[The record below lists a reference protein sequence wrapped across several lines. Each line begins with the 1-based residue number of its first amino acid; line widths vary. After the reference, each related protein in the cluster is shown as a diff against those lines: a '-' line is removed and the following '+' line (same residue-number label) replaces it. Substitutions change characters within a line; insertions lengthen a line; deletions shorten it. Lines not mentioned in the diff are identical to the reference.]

1 MVEGKEMLDEEMD
14 LESGEESFEDL
25 LNEYEQGGLELKR
38 NDVVSGTVVQVN
50 PDSVVIDVGY
60 KSEGVIPLREFAN
73 EKGEINVKV
82 GDVYDVLFGG
92 GESDSG
98 MINLSKEKADRQKIW
113 NGLEEG
119 AEVEGRI
126 VTRIKGGLSVD
137 IGVNAFLPGSQVDLR
152 PVRNLD
158 KVIGETFRFKIIKLN
173 KRRGNI
179 VLSRRVL
186 LEKERESLRSGT
198 LENLLE
204 DQVVEGVV
212 KNLTDYGA
220 FIDLGGIDGLLHITD
235 MSWGRVKHP
244 SDILAV
250 GDKINVKILKF
261 DREKERVSL
270 GLKQIA
276 PDPWLDVQSKYPV
289 ETKVTGK
296 VVSLTDYGAFIEL
309 EEGVEGLIHVSEMSW
324 TKRIKHPNKILN
336 IGDDVESVVLALD
349 TDNRRISLG
358 LKQVEPNPWEVIG
371 EKFPIGTI
379 IEGQVKNITD
389 FGVFVGVDEGIDG
402 LVHISDLSWTKRIK
416 HPSEAFKKGDVV
428 KAVVLNIDRENERF
442 SLGLKQLSDD
452 PWESVPKRYAPGT
465 IIEGQVKNI
474 TDFGVFVGVD
484 EGIDGLVHISD
495 LSWTK
500 RIKHPSE
507 AFKKGDVVKAVVLN
521 IDRENERFS
530 LGLKQ
535 LSDDPWESVPKR
547 YAPGTIIKGA
557 VTSVTDFGVFVEL
570 EEGIEGLIHVSELSK
585 EKIDEAKDFAKPGD
599 ILEAAVLQVDT
610 VERKIALS
618 IKNID
623 AQKEKAQVSE
633 FLGAQK
639 SATSN
644 LGDLLQGVK
653 GRNEN

>member
-1 MVEGKEMLDEEMD
+1 MVEEKDMQDEE
-14 LESGEESFEDL
+14 LELEEGEESFEEMLKDF
-25 LNEYEQGGLELKR
+25 EQGGLELKR
-38 NDVVSGTVVQVN
+38 NDVVEGTIVQVN
-50 PDSVVIDVGY
+50 PDSVVVDVGY
-60 KSEGVIPLREFAN
+60 KSEGVISLREFAD
-73 EKGEINVKV
+73 EKGKIDVKV

-98 MINLSKEKADRQKIW
+98 LIVLSKEKADRQKIW
-113 NGLEEG
+113 NSLEED
-119 AEVEGRI
+119 AVVEGRI
-126 VTRIKGGLSVD
+126 LSRIKGGLSVD

-158 KVIGETFRFKIIKLN
+158 KVIGQTFDFKIIKLN

-186 LEKERESLRSGT
+186 LETERESQRTDTLTT
-198 LENLLE
+198 LEEN
-204 DQVVEGVV
+204 QVIEGIV

-250 GDKINVKILKF
+250 GDKINVKVLKF
-261 DREKERVSL
+261 DKEKERVSL

-276 PDPWLDVQSKYPV
+276 PDPWLDVASKYPI

-324 TKRIKHPNKILN
+324 TKRVKHPNKVLS

-358 LKQVEPNPWEVIG
+358 LKQIEPNPWDVIG

-389 FGVFVGVDEGIDG
+389 FGIFVGVDEGIDG

-416 HPSEAFKKGDVV
+416 HPSEAYKKGDLV
-428 KAVVLNIDRENERF
+428 KAVVLNIDRDNERF
-442 SLGLKQLSDD
+442 SLGLKQLNTD
-452 PWESVPKRYAPGT
+452 PWETVPTRYARGT
-465 IIEGQVKNI
+465 IVK
-474 TDFGVFVGVD
+474 G
-484 EGIDGLVHISD
+484 
-495 LSWTK
+495 K
-500 RIKHPSE
+500 
-507 AFKKGDVVKAVVLN
+507 
-521 IDRENERFS
+521 
-530 LGLKQ
+530 
-535 LSDDPWESVPKR
+535 
-547 YAPGTIIKGA
+547 
-557 VTSVTDFGVFVEL
+557 VTSVTDFGIFIEL

-585 EKIDEAKDFAKPGD
+585 EKIDSPKDFTEVGAE
-599 ILEAAVLQVDT
+599 LEAAVLQVDT
-610 VERKIALS
+610 VDRKIALS
-618 IKNID
+618 VKNLD
-623 AQKEKAQVSE
+623 VQKEKAEVNE
-633 FLGAQK
+633 FMGAQK
-639 SATSN
+639 TATSN
-644 LGDLLQGVK
+644 LGDLLK
-653 GRNEN
+653 GAMDRKSDD

>member
-1 MVEGKEMLDEEMD
+1 MVEEKDMQDEEVQE
-14 LESGEESFEDL
+14 LEEGEESFEEL
-25 LNEYEQGGLELKR
+25 LKDFEQGGLELKR
-38 NDVVSGTVVQVN
+38 NDVVAGTIVQVN
-50 PDSVVIDVGY
+50 PDSVVVDVGY
-60 KSEGVIPLREFAN
+60 KSEGVISLREFAD

-98 MINLSKEKADRQKIW
+98 LIVLSKEKADRQKIW
-113 NGLEEG
+113 NSLEED
-119 AEVEGRI
+119 AVVEGRI
-126 VTRIKGGLSVD
+126 ISRIKGGLSVD

-158 KVIGETFRFKIIKLN
+158 KVIGQTFDFKIIKLN

-186 LEKERESLRSGT
+186 LETEREAQRSNTLTT
-198 LENLLE
+198 LEEN
-204 DQVVEGVV
+204 QVVEGIV

-261 DREKERVSL
+261 DKEKELVSL

-276 PDPWLDVQSKYPV
+276 PDPWLDVASKYPI

-324 TKRIKHPNKILN
+324 TKRVKHPNKVLS

-358 LKQVEPNPWEVIG
+358 LKQIEPNPWDVIG

-389 FGVFVGVDEGIDG
+389 FGIFVGVDEGIDG

-416 HPSEAFKKGDVV
+416 HPSEIYKKGDLV
-428 KAVVLNIDRENERF
+428 KAVVLNIDRDNERF
-442 SLGLKQLSDD
+442 SLGLKQLNTD
-452 PWESVPKRYAPGT
+452 PWETVPTRYARGT
-465 IIEGQVKNI
+465 IVK
-474 TDFGVFVGVD
+474 G
-484 EGIDGLVHISD
+484 
-495 LSWTK
+495 K
-500 RIKHPSE
+500 
-507 AFKKGDVVKAVVLN
+507 
-521 IDRENERFS
+521 
-530 LGLKQ
+530 
-535 LSDDPWESVPKR
+535 
-547 YAPGTIIKGA
+547 
-557 VTSVTDFGVFVEL
+557 VTSVTDFGIFIEL

-585 EKIDEAKDFAKPGD
+585 EKIDSPKDFAEVGAD
-599 ILEAAVLQVDT
+599 LEAAVLQVDT
-610 VERKIALS
+610 VDRKIALS
-618 IKNID
+618 VKNLD
-623 AQKEKAQVSE
+623 VQKEKAEVNE
-633 FLGAQK
+633 FMGAQK
-639 SATSN
+639 TATSN
-644 LGDLLQGVK
+644 LGDLLK
-653 GRNEN
+653 GAMDRKSDD

>member
-1 MVEGKEMLDEEMD
+1 MVEEKEMFDDDMD
-14 LESGEESFEDL
+14 VEAGEDSFEAM

-38 NDVVSGTVVQVN
+38 NDVVQGTVVQVN
-50 PDSVVIDVGY
+50 PDSVVVDVGY

-73 EKGEINVKV
+73 EKGEINVNV

-113 NGLEEG
+113 NSLEED
-119 AEVEGRI
+119 AVVEGRI
-126 VTRIKGGLSVD
+126 INRIKGGLSVD
-137 IGVNAFLPGSQVDLR
+137 IGVMAFLPGSQVDLR

-158 KVIGETFRFKIIKLN
+158 KVIGETFEFKIIKLN

-198 LENLLE
+198 LENLVE
-204 DQVVEGVV
+204 EQVVDGVV

-250 GDKINVKILKF
+250 GDRIKVKVLKF

-276 PDPWLDVQSKYPV
+276 PDPWLDVQAKYPV
-289 ETKVTGK
+289 ESRVTGK

-349 TDNRRISLG
+349 TENRRISLG
-358 LKQVEPNPWEVIG
+358 LKQIEPNPWEVIG

-442 SLGLKQLSDD
+442 SLGLKQLNND
-452 PWESVPKRYAPGT
+452 PWESVPT
-465 IIEGQVKNI
+465 
-474 TDFGVFVGVD
+474 
-484 EGIDGLVHISD
+484 
-495 LSWTK
+495 
-500 RIKHPSE
+500 
-507 AFKKGDVVKAVVLN
+507 
-521 IDRENERFS
+521 
-530 LGLKQ
+530 
-535 LSDDPWESVPKR
+535 R

-557 VTSVTDFGVFVEL
+557 VTSVTDFGVFLEL

-585 EKIDEAKDFAKPGD
+585 EKVEDAKEFAKIGD
-599 ILEAAVLQVDT
+599 ILEAAVLQVDS
-610 VERKIALS
+610 VDRKIALS

-623 AQKEKAQVSE
+623 VQKEKAEVNN

-639 SATSN
+639 TATSN

-653 GRNEN
+653 GRNDGKKA

>member
-1 MVEGKEMLDEEMD
+1 MVEDKDMQDEEEME
-14 LESGEESFEDL
+14 LEEGEESFEEL
-25 LNEYEQGGLELKR
+25 LKDFEQGGLELKR
-38 NDVVSGTVVQVN
+38 NDVVEGTIVQVN
-50 PDSVVIDVGY
+50 PDSVVVDVGY
-60 KSEGVIPLREFAN
+60 KSEGVISLREFAD

-98 MINLSKEKADRQKIW
+98 LIVLSKEKADRQKIW
-113 NGLEEG
+113 NSLEED
-119 AEVEGRI
+119 AVVEGRI
-126 VTRIKGGLSVD
+126 LSRIKGGLSVD

-158 KVIGETFRFKIIKLN
+158 KVIGQTFDFKIIKLN

-186 LEKERESLRSGT
+186 LETERESQRSDTLKT
-198 LENLLE
+198 LEEN
-204 DQVVEGVV
+204 QVIEGIV

-250 GDKINVKILKF
+250 GDKINVKVLKF
-261 DREKERVSL
+261 DKEKERVSL

-276 PDPWLDVQSKYPV
+276 PDPWLDVASKYPI

-324 TKRIKHPNKILN
+324 TKRVKHPNKVLS

-358 LKQVEPNPWEVIG
+358 LKQIEPNPWDVIG

-389 FGVFVGVDEGIDG
+389 FGIFVGVDEGIDG

-416 HPSEAFKKGDVV
+416 HPSEAYKKGDLV
-428 KAVVLNIDRENERF
+428 KAVVLNIDRDNERF
-442 SLGLKQLSDD
+442 SLGLKQLNID
-452 PWESVPKRYAPGT
+452 PWETVPTRYARGT
-465 IIEGQVKNI
+465 IVKGKI
-474 TDFGVFVGVD
+474 
-484 EGIDGLVHISD
+484 
-495 LSWTK
+495 
-500 RIKHPSE
+500 
-507 AFKKGDVVKAVVLN
+507 
-521 IDRENERFS
+521 
-530 LGLKQ
+530 
-535 LSDDPWESVPKR
+535 
-547 YAPGTIIKGA
+547 
-557 VTSVTDFGVFVEL
+557 TSVTDFGVFIEL

-585 EKIDEAKDFAKPGD
+585 EKIESPKDFAEVGTE
-599 ILEAAVLQVDT
+599 LEAAVLQVDT
-610 VERKIALS
+610 VDRKIALS
-618 IKNID
+618 IKNLD
-623 AQKEKAQVSE
+623 VQKEKAEVNE
-633 FLGAQK
+633 FMGAQK
-639 SATSN
+639 TATSN
-644 LGDLLQGVK
+644 LGDLLK
-653 GRNEN
+653 GAMDRKSED